1 MEDAMEDGDEEDD
14 EDDDDD
20 ANGKG
25 VEAAKDIV
33 EIDDCD
39 DVAALLS
46 LPAHVSVP
54 TSCKK

>member
-1 MEDAMEDGDEEDD
+1 MEDGDEEDD

-25 VEAAKDIV
+25 VEAAKDM

-39 DVAALLS
+39 DGAAMLS
-46 LPAHVSVP
+46 LPVHVSVP
-54 TSCKK
+54 TSCRKSVFN